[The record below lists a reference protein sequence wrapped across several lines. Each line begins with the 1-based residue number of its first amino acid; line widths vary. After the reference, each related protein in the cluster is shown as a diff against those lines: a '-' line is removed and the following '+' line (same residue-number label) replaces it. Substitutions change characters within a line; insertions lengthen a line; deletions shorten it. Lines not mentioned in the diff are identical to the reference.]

1 MSTLIDIPTVVG
13 TLVTYFAMG
22 GSDAAVEAIKGIA
35 VNATLKLAELKDQLL
50 CKPEVGQAVQQ
61 YQQNPLNMTLKAQL
75 EDKLARSVGS
85 GVPACRKRAST
96 GGVPVKRAY
105 KVALTPY
112 TSVQGPCSPS
122 AAYCS
127 KAA

>member
-1 MSTLIDIPTVVG
+1 MPTLIDIPTVVG

-35 VNATLKLAELKDQLL
+35 INATLKLAELKDQLL

-75 EDKLARSVGS
+75 EEVLTQAVQQH
-85 GVPACRKRAST
+85 PAFQQQTA
-96 GGVPVKRAY
+96 VQ
-105 KVALTPY
+105 
-112 TSVQGPCSPS
+112 VQGDIKAEKGSVAS
-122 AAYCS
+122 AVINGGTITLTNTFND
-127 KAA
+127 

>member
-75 EDKLARSVGS
+75 EDVLTAAVQQH
-85 GVPACRKRAST
+85 PAFQQQTAVHIE
-96 GGVPVKRAY
+96 GGV
-105 KVALTPY
+105 
-112 TSVQGPCSPS
+112 
-122 AAYCS
+122 
-127 KAA
+127 KAKGGSIAVGVMWGGKAEVHNHD